1 MTRVRVFDT
10 TLRDGEQTPGVSM
23 SPEDKV
29 RIARGLDELGVD
41 AIEAGFPVI
50 SEGEARAVRM
60 VCREGLSAEICG
72 LARTS
77 RKDIDAAADAGLSYV
92 HAFIATSDIHLQ
104 YKLRMGREEALAK
117 AVEAVEYAK
126 SRGLAVEFSAEDAT
140 RTDRAFL
147 SEVFGA
153 VAGAGADRVD
163 IPDTVG
169 YSTPAYMAEI
179 TRDAVKATGGLP
191 VSVHCHDDFGLAVA
205 NAVSGVQ
212 AGAQCAHV
220 TVNGIGER
228 AGNASLEEF
237 VMALQCLKFGEE
249 YETGVHPERIYEA
262 SRLVSSL
269 AGVQVQPNKAIVGD
283 NAFGHESGIHTH
295 GVLSNPLTYEPI
307 SPELVGRTR
316 WLQVGKHAGL
326 HGMNAMLAEYGVRPT
341 DAQSRAI
348 LARVKGMGDRGRQV
362 TDVELL
368 SMASEVM
375 QDDAI
380 RRIVRLDG
388 FSVSTGIGTMPYAF
402 VKLNIDGREFSATDY
417 GVGPVD
423 AALSAIQKITGEI
436 AKVRIR
442 NYALASISGG
452 SNALCEVTVRVED
465 AAKNKV
471 TAKAIGEDIV
481 TTSVKAVIDGINR
494 VMLRKMLWSRGQAP
508 PGAATAAAAASAAA
522 ASAPSA
528 APAPPGGGAG
538 GGPAGEEGG
547 GTGSAGPAPA
557 GGGAG
562 ARAGGGPAGDAQAAR
577 P

>member
-1 MTRVRVFDT
+1 MRVRVFDT
-10 TLRDGEQTPGVSM
+10 TLRDGEQTPGVSL

-29 RIARGLDELGVD
+29 EIARILDGLGVD

-50 SEGEARAVRM
+50 SDGEARAVRM
-60 VCREGLSAEICG
+60 ICREGLSAQVCG
-72 LARTS
+72 LARAN
-77 RKDIDAAADAGLSYV
+77 KGDIDAAADAGLSYV
-92 HAFIATSDIHLQ
+92 HAFIATSDIHLE
-104 YKLRMGREEALAK
+104 YKLKMDRAAALAR

-126 SRGLAVEFSAEDAT
+126 SRGMEVEFSAEDAT

-147 SEVFGA
+147 SEVFRA
-153 VAGAGADRVD
+153 VAEAGADRVD

-179 TRDAVKATGGLP
+179 VRDAIGATGGLP
-191 VSVHCHDDFGLAVA
+191 VSVHCHNDFGLAVA

-228 AGNASLEEF
+228 AGNASLEEL
-237 VMALQCLKFGEE
+237 VMALQCLQFGEK
-249 YETGVHPERIYEA
+249 YETGVHSERIYGASKEV
-262 SRLVSSL
+262 SRLV
-269 AGVQVQPNKAIVGD
+269 GIQVQPNKAIVGD

-307 SPELVGRTR
+307 SPELVGRSR

-326 HGMNAMLAEYGVRPT
+326 HGMNAMLAEYGIRPT
-341 DAQSRAI
+341 DEQARAI
-348 LARVKGMGDRGRQV
+348 LARVKGAGDMGRQV

-402 VKLNIDGREFSATDY
+402 VRLNIDGKEFSATDH

-423 AALSAIQKITGEI
+423 AALSAVQKITGEI

-494 VMLRKMLWSRGQAP
+494 VMLRKMLWSRGQ
-508 PGAATAAAAASAAA
+508 GAS
-522 ASAPSA
+522 
-528 APAPPGGGAG
+528 GGGAAPG
-538 GGPAGEEGG
+538 G
-547 GTGSAGPAPA
+547 APA
-557 GGGAG
+557 EGGAG
-562 ARAGGGPAGDAQAAR
+562 AGADTGGAAAGGGGGGGGATAAEPEGDGQRGPA